1 MLRWIHRIEYSV
13 FWNIFSLIVYR
24 KFWKQTIGSV
34 AQFCEHSVCGKTT
47 VWAIRRVSFFHIQWT
62 AEQNKKHNV
71 FVPKFSGTIRS
82 EK

>member
-24 KFWKQTIGSV
+24 KFWEQTIGSV

-47 VWAIRRVSFFHIQWT
+47 V
-62 AEQNKKHNV
+62 
-71 FVPKFSGTIRS
+71 
-82 EK
+82 

>member
-24 KFWKQTIGSV
+24 KFWKQTIGNV

-47 VWAIRRVSFFHIQWT
+47 V
-62 AEQNKKHNV
+62 
-71 FVPKFSGTIRS
+71 
-82 EK
+82 